1 MRIVKFEIFTI
12 KIPFKRRYVHAEA
25 DRETG
30 ENIIVRIRSDTALTG
45 IGEAIPREYL
55 TGETVASVMDAVS
68 DTFAPRIIGATYGD
82 FERVLGFLSDMVV
95 MAHERALAAAFC
107 AVDLAMIDIAGKFF
121 LRSASDAIGEIR
133 KKKIHYTGPISGEGR
148 WSTTKTALKL
158 KLARFSDI
166 KVKVGIGD
174 DEARLS
180 VIRKI
185 MGEKVNIRVD
195 ANCAWEPEQ
204 AIRKIERLKP
214 FGISSIE
221 QPVKGKDIEGLRFV
235 RKRCGLPIM
244 ADESIC
250 SINDALLLAEMG
262 ACDIFNVRLAK
273 CGGIMGALKIME
285 IARKNSIKCQ
295 LGCLVGET
303 SILGA
308 AGRHFA
314 LATPDL
320 IHLEGSYNR
329 HLLKTDVASPRMGFG
344 LNGVATALEGYG
356 LGIHLDETALEE
368 CTIEHRSIG
377 K

>member
-1 MRIVKFEIFTI
+1 MRIVKFEIFRI
-12 KIPFKRRYVHAEA
+12 KIPFKRKYVHAEA

-30 ENIIVRIRSDTALTG
+30 ENIVVRIRSDTALTG
-45 IGEAIPREYL
+45 IGETIPREYL
-55 TGETVASVMDAVS
+55 TGETTTSVMDVLS
-68 DTFAPRIIGATYGD
+68 NTFAPRIIGATYGD
-82 FERVLGFLSDMVV
+82 FEQVLDFLSDMVV

-107 AVDLAMIDIAGKFF
+107 AIDLAMIDIAGKYF
-121 LRSASDAIGEIR
+121 LKSASDAIGKIR
-133 KKKIHYTGPISGEGR
+133 KEKIHYTGPISGEGR

-158 KLARFSDI
+158 KLARFSEV

-180 VIRKI
+180 LIRKI
-185 MGEKVNIRVD
+185 MGKKVDIRVD
-195 ANCAWEPEQ
+195 ANCAWDPEQ
-204 AIRKIERLKP
+204 AVREIKRLKP

-221 QPVKGKDIEGLRFV
+221 QPVKGRDFEGLRFV
-235 RKRCGLPIM
+235 RKQCGLPIM

-250 SINDALLLAEMG
+250 SMNDALLLAEMD

-273 CGGIMGALKIME
+273 CGGITGALKIME
-285 IARKNSIKCQ
+285 IARENSIKCQ

-314 LATPDL
+314 LATPGL
-320 IHLEGSYNR
+320 IHLEGSYNKY
-329 HLLKTDVASPRMGFG
+329 LLKTDIASPRMGFG

-356 LGIHLDETALEE
+356 LGIHLDEAALDE
-368 CTIEHRSIG
+368 CTIEHRSSG
-377 K
+377 E